1 MKINKVILTFFV
13 ASVMGIL
20 TLNAQS
26 SYTDNKNIN
35 SLLEKKRE
43 YNKYNGSGF
52 RIQLYNGNETR
63 AKSLK
68 SSFERDFP
76 GVYTKLKYE
85 QPDWKVQVGSYKTK
99 LDADRALN
107 KVREKYSGAFILPL

>member
-1 MKINKVILTFFV
+1 MKKNKAFLTFMLF
-13 ASVMGIL
+13 ALMGL
-20 TLNAQS
+20 HSLSAQS

-35 SLLEKKRE
+35 SLLQKKRSF
-43 YNKYNGSGF
+43 NKKNGAGF
-52 RIQLYNGNETR
+52 RIQLYNGSEKR
-63 AKSLK
+63 ARSLK

-76 GVYTKLKYE
+76 GVFTKLTYE

-107 KVREKYSGAFILPL
+107 KIREKFSGAFILEI